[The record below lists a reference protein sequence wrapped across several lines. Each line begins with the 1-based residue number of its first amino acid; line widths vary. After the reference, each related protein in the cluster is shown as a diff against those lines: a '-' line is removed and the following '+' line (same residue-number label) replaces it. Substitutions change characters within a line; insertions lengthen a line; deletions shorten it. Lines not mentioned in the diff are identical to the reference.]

1 MNVAINGLGRIGK
14 EFLIAA
20 IESKKKYNIFV
31 NDPSPIDSL
40 VYSLTHDSV
49 HLSLKDVKSK
59 KNTLIIGKKII
70 PVTHERDPEK
80 LPWKEN
86 KIDVVVECTGHFT
99 DRKGANKH
107 LLAGAKKVLISAP
120 GKDSDA
126 TIIYGINNSKIKGKK
141 IISAGSC
148 TTNCL
153 VPPLSI
159 IENKLGIKAAH
170 FVTTHAYTSTQNLI
184 DGHNT
189 KSFVRGRSAAANIV
203 PSSSGASIAVVKV
216 LPRLKGKIEG
226 YALRV
231 PVIDGS
237 FATIVAKVKK
247 KTTVEELNK
256 IFKNYSKGKLKGI
269 LGYEKELLVS
279 TDIINNS
286 HSSIID
292 SNFTK
297 VQGDLI
303 SIGCWYDNE
312 YGYSHRLLDVLSLM
326 KS

>member
-1 MNVAINGLGRIGK
+1 MNIAINGLGRIGK

-20 IESKKKYNIFV
+20 IESKKNYNLFI
-31 NDPSPIDSL
+31 NDPSPIESL
-40 VYSLTHDSV
+40 VYALTHDSV
-49 HLSLKDVKSK
+49 HPSLKSVKSK
-59 KNTLIIGKKII
+59 KGALIIGKKII

-80 LPWKEN
+80 LPWKKN
-86 KIDVVVECTGHFT
+86 KIGVVVECTGHFT
-99 DRKGANKH
+99 DKAGANKH
-107 LLAGAKKVLISAP
+107 LIAGAKKVLISAP
-120 GKDSDA
+120 GKGSDV
-126 TIIYGINNSKIKGKK
+126 TIVYGVNNLKIKNKK

-159 IENKLGIKAAH
+159 INDKLGIKAAH

-184 DGHNT
+184 DGHNA
-189 KSFVRGRSAAANIV
+189 KSFVRGRSAAGNIV
-203 PSSSGASIAVVKV
+203 PSSSGASISVVEA
-216 LPRLKGKIEG
+216 LPELKGKVEG

-231 PVIDGS
+231 PVLDGS
-237 FATIVAKVKK
+237 FSTIVAKVKK
-247 KTTVEELNK
+247 KTNAEELNK
-256 IFKNYSKGKLKGI
+256 IFKKYSNGKLKGV

-297 VQGDLI
+297 VQGDLV

-312 YGYSHRLLDVLSLM
+312 YGYSHRLLDILSLM
-326 KS
+326 KN

>member
-1 MNVAINGLGRIGK
+1 MNIAINGLGRIGK
-14 EFLIAA
+14 EFLIAV
-20 IESKKKYNIFV
+20 IDSKKNYNVFV

-49 HLSLKDVKSK
+49 HPPLKDVKSK
-59 KNTLIIGKKII
+59 GENLIIGKRII

-80 LPWKEN
+80 LPWKKD

-99 DRKGANKH
+99 DKVGASKH
-107 LLAGAKKVLISAP
+107 LTAGAKKVLISAP
-120 GKDSDA
+120 GKQTDA
-126 TIIYGINNSKIKGKK
+126 TIVYGINNSKVKGKK

-159 IENKLGIKAAH
+159 IDEKLGIENAH

-184 DGHNT
+184 DGHNA
-189 KSFVRGRSAAANIV
+189 KSYVRGRAAAHNIV
-203 PSSSGASIAVVKV
+203 PTSSGASVSVVEV
-216 LPRLKGKIEG
+216 LPKLKGKVEG

-231 PVIDGS
+231 PVVDGS

-247 KTTVEELNK
+247 KTTAEELNK
-256 IFKNYSKGKLKGI
+256 IFKQYSKGKLKGV

-279 TDIINNS
+279 TDIINNT

-292 SNFTK
+292 ANFTK
-297 VQGDLI
+297 VQKDLV

-312 YGYSHRLLDVLSLM
+312 YGYSHRLLDVLELM
-326 KS
+326 K